1 MRPLIL
7 TKLETTAALH
17 LYDADIAAEQCL
29 GEKGSHGPLVHLG
42 SCVVHIEPLSLSI
55 YHVSL
60 DKAECFF
67 PPAFTS
73 IGNAD
78 LVKASPSHIFFFDI

>member
-7 TKLETTAALH
+7 TKVETTAALH
-17 LYDADIAAEQCL
+17 LYDADIAAEQRL
-29 GEKGSHGPLVHLG
+29 GGKGSHGPLVHLG
-42 SCVVHIEPLSLSI
+42 SCVVQVEPLSLSI
-55 YHVSL
+55 YHASL

-67 PPAFTS
+67 LLLFTC

-78 LVKASPSHIFFFDI
+78 LVKASPFHVTFDI